1 MLVRAGIETMEWFIR
16 TSGRMMGNGRFPEPA
31 RSFHEVGGV
40 DAAEA
45 TLEEVHDRLLE
56 WIRPDGAVLANLPS
70 HLDQLTE
77 RRDEDGGLDWSLP
90 SLLPS
95 GVPEND
101 RAYARWVGDPDRTDG
116 RCLIFHH
123 AVYQHQWPIW
133 RRFLLPL
140 AEQIP
145 VLFVE
150 SPWHFRRKAPGE
162 RPGQRTVDPNP
173 LNMYLAIRQWTA
185 EQPLWLEAVRA
196 RGWRPLAIGGFS
208 LGGFQT
214 LLATAA
220 DVLDL
225 PVISIAATNRYAWG
239 LNNGYVGEAIVQAMA
254 AVGIDRPRLE
264 RMARSA
270 ELERYVGNIDVPTLY
285 IDGAWDRVDPQPSL
299 DQLRDALNPTHAV
312 RLPGAHGTLLLYR
325 RRIAHEIVTFLRSIG
340 AHA

>member
-16 TSGRMMGNGRFPEPA
+16 TSGRLKGNGNFPEPE
-31 RSFHEVGGV
+31 RSFHEAGGV

-45 TLEEVHDRLLE
+45 TLEAVHDRLLE
-56 WIRPDGAVLANLPS
+56 WIRPDVTLNGDLSS
-70 HLDQLTE
+70 HLNQLIE
-77 RRDEDGGLDWSLP
+77 RKDEYGCLDWSLP

-95 GVPEND
+95 GIPQND
-101 RAYARWVGDPDRTDG
+101 TAHARWIGDPDQADG
-116 RCLIFHH
+116 RCILFHH
-123 AVYQHQWPIW
+123 AVYQHQWSRW

-140 AEQIP
+140 AEHIP

-173 LNMYLAIRQWTA
+173 LNLYLSIRQWTA

-220 DVLDL
+220 GVLDL

-239 LNNGYVGEAIVQAMA
+239 LTNGYVGDAIIQAMA
-254 AVGIDRPRLE
+254 TVGIDIPRLH

-270 ELERYVGNIDVPTLY
+270 ELERYVGDIEVPTLY

-299 DQLRDALNPTHAV
+299 DQLRDALRPTRAV
-312 RLPGAHGTLLLYR
+312 RLAGAHGTLLLYR
-325 RRIAHEIVTFLRSIG
+325 RRIAREIVSFLESIQDQ
-340 AHA
+340 A